1 MKPQTNRTARLPGV
15 NDEGSRFP
23 GKSDPLQTRF
33 CFFCFFLFFFY
44 LDRSVERW
52 GGPRNSERSCQRQR
66 KNSRKKWKK
75 KTGNVPRSKITNHHK
90 ALKLL
95 FQAIVDIFLSGLVL
109 ALRKETSFLTSCMA
123 NFGLTAASLFEIPLF
138 RDDFLRRNEMLA
150 SFIVKGLKPV

>member
-1 MKPQTNRTARLPGV
+1 MTRDQ
-15 NDEGSRFP
+15 DFP
-23 GKSDPLQTRF
+23 GKVTHCRHVF
-33 CFFCFFLFFFY
+33 VFFCLFFFFFY

-75 KTGNVPRSKITNHHK
+75 KKPENVLRSKITNHHK

-109 ALRKETSFLTSCMA
+109 ALRKETSFLTSYMA

>member
-1 MKPQTNRTARLPGV
+1 MSEVAK
-15 NDEGSRFP
+15 
-23 GKSDPLQTRF
+23 GKGKTH
-33 CFFCFFLFFFY
+33 
-44 LDRSVERW
+44 
-52 GGPRNSERSCQRQR
+52 G
-66 KNSRKKWKK
+66 KNGKK
-75 KTGNVPRSKITNHHK
+75 KRENVPRSKITNHHK